1 MTNFFKKKIPIELNG
16 KRNTPAAKH
25 KCFMG
30 KTNLICK
37 INLLISFGN
46 ALSKWLDDKSFHTL
60 MPEVEGIM
68 ISRLLTAG
76 RLSDVNGYKPLSS
89 SKLFMIKSKIVLL
102 PTNKFQIVFAI
113 TEFFGWS
120 YCSIEGRCISI

>member
-1 MTNFFKKKIPIELNG
+1 
-16 KRNTPAAKH
+16 
-25 KCFMG
+25 
-30 KTNLICK
+30 
-37 INLLISFGN
+37 
-46 ALSKWLDDKSFHTL
+46 

-76 RLSDVNGYKPLSS
+76 RLSDVNDYKPLSS

-113 TEFFGWS
+113 TEFFGWL